1 MISTRRL
8 LRAAALVVFLASIA
22 SCSAPA
28 PAKAP
33 AKATAPIPAEPIP
46 AAPVGAGSIEVR
58 LRRLDPSLGDG
69 PVQVALWNSEKSF
82 MRSGQWLR
90 GASVAIADADK
101 PVRFDHLPPGTYA
114 ISAFHDTRSTGS
126 LRQGPFGIPVDPWA
140 ISNGGSL
147 LAPPSWKKAAFAL
160 EAGTVV
166 VELDFQ
172 RTPRRQP

>member
-8 LRAAALVVFLASIA
+8 LRAAALVALLASIA

-28 PAKAP
+28 PAPTP
-33 AKATAPIPAEPIP
+33 AKATAPTPAE
-46 AAPVGAGSIEVR
+46 PVGAGSIEVR

-166 VELDFQ
+166 IELDFQ
-172 RTPRRQP
+172 RTPRRKP